1 MTGTAGKRTLARM
14 VCSGGNGGGTTADEG
29 CTLPDLDP
37 ADAAFLEQTRGWLAS
52 DSQQLTDMLPRVYDE
67 LRQLAANYLRRERAD
82 HTLQPTAL
90 VHEAYLRLV
99 DQRSV
104 DWNNRAQFL
113 AIAARMMR
121 RILVNHAV
129 ARQTAKRRG
138 RSMHV
143 SLDNALDVFDKQA
156 VSAVAVNRALQ
167 ELERLD
173 ARQAHIA
180 ELRFFGGL
188 TVAETADVL
197 AVSPATVKREW
208 NVAKLWL
215 EREMSDHR

>member
-1 MTGTAGKRTLARM
+1 MVARGDVSRGPGTE
-14 VCSGGNGGGTTADEG
+14 TTAFPLAGIDA
-29 CTLPDLDP
+29 
-37 ADAAFLEQTRGWLAS
+37 ADAAFLEETGRWLAS
-52 DSQQLTDMLPRVYDE
+52 ESKPLTEMLPRVYEE
-67 LRQLAANYLRRERAD
+67 LRQLAGNYLRRERVD

-90 VHEAYLRLV
+90 VHEAYLRLI

-104 DWNNRAQFL
+104 DWSNRAQFL

-129 ARQTAKRRG
+129 ARTTAKRGG
-138 RSMHV
+138 RSVHV
-143 SLDNALDVFDKQA
+143 SLDSALDVFDKQA
-156 VSAVAVNRALQ
+156 VSAVEVNRALH
-167 ELERLD
+167 ELEALD
-173 ARQAHIA
+173 PRQAHIA

-197 AVSPATVKREW
+197 SISPATVKREW

-215 EREMSDHR
+215 EREMSDRP

>member
-1 MTGTAGKRTLARM
+1 MVSAGGI
-14 VCSGGNGGGTTADEG
+14 SGGTTADE
-29 CTLPDLDP
+29 TRFPLPDLDP
-37 ADAAFLEQTRGWLAS
+37 ADAAFLEQTRRWLATEN
-52 DSQQLTDMLPRVYDE
+52 QPLGDMLPRVYDE
-67 LRQLAANYLRRERAD
+67 LRQLAGNYLRRERAD

-99 DQRSV
+99 DQRNV

-129 ARQTAKRRG
+129 ARHTAKRGG
-138 RSMHV
+138 RSTHV
-143 SLDNALDVFDKQA
+143 TLDNALDVFDKQA
-156 VSAVAVNRALQ
+156 VSAVEVNRALQ
-167 ELERLD
+167 ELEAVD
-173 ARQAHIA
+173 PRQAQIA

-197 AVSPATVKREW
+197 AISSATVKREW

-215 EREMSDHR
+215 ERAMSDRS

>member
-1 MTGTAGKRTLARM
+1 MVSTGRNSGSAPASDTAF
-14 VCSGGNGGGTTADEG
+14 S
-29 CTLPDLDP
+29 LPELDA
-37 ADAAFLEQTRGWLAS
+37 ADAAFLEETRRWLAT
-52 DSQQLTDMLPRVYDE
+52 DQQPLTEMLPRVYEE
-67 LRQLAANYLRRERAD
+67 LRQLAGNYLRRERAD

-129 ARQTAKRRG
+129 ARHTAKRG
-138 RSMHV
+138 GHSAHV
-143 SLDNALDVFDKQA
+143 SLDAALDVLDKQA
-156 VSAVAVNRALQ
+156 VSAVEVNRALQ
-167 ELERLD
+167 ELEALD
-173 ARQAHIA
+173 PRQAQIA

-197 AVSPATVKREW
+197 SISPATVKREW

-215 EREMSDHR
+215 EREMRDRS

>member
-1 MTGTAGKRTLARM
+1 MVSRGGPAAGGATRDETTVSLAN
-14 VCSGGNGGGTTADEG
+14 CDAE
-29 CTLPDLDP
+29 
-37 ADAAFLEQTRGWLAS
+37 DAAFLEQTRQWLAS
-52 DSQQLTDMLPRVYDE
+52 ENQPLTNMLPRVYDE

-138 RSMHV
+138 CSMHV
-143 SLDNALDVFDKQA
+143 SLDDALDVFDRQA
-156 VSAVAVNRALQ
+156 VSAIEVNRALQ

-173 ARQAHIA
+173 PRQAHIA

-215 EREMSDHR
+215 VREMSDRR

>member
-1 MTGTAGKRTLARM
+1 MVARREGSNGSGTDTTGLPL
-14 VCSGGNGGGTTADEG
+14 GGIDA
-29 CTLPDLDP
+29 
-37 ADAAFLEQTRGWLAS
+37 ADAAFLEETRRWLSS
-52 DSQQLTDMLPRVYDE
+52 DDRPLAEMLPRVYEE
-67 LRQLAANYLRRERAD
+67 LRQLAGNYLRRERAD

-104 DWNNRAQFL
+104 DWTNRAQFL

-129 ARQTAKRRG
+129 ARTTAKRGG
-138 RSMHV
+138 RSVHV
-143 SLDNALDVFDKQA
+143 SLDNALEVFDRRA
-156 VSAVAVNRALQ
+156 VSAVDVNRALH
-167 ELERLD
+167 ELESLD

-197 AVSPATVKREW
+197 SISPATVKREW

-215 EREMSDHR
+215 EREMSDRP

>member
-1 MTGTAGKRTLARM
+1 MVSGAASGHGATAEETRVSLA
-14 VCSGGNGGGTTADEG
+14 A
-29 CTLPDLDP
+29 LDP
-37 ADAAFLEQTRGWLAS
+37 ADAAFLEETQRWLAA
-52 DSQQLTDMLPRVYDE
+52 DNQPLTDMLPRVYEE
-67 LRQLAANYLRRERAD
+67 LRQLAGNYLRRERAD

-99 DQRSV
+99 DQHSV
-104 DWNNRAQFL
+104 NWNNRSQFL

-138 RSMHV
+138 CTMHV
-143 SLDNALDVFDKQA
+143 SLDSALDVFDKQA
-156 VSAVAVNRALQ
+156 VSAVDVNRALQ
-167 ELERLD
+167 ELEVVD
-173 ARQAHIA
+173 ARQAQIA

-197 AVSPATVKREW
+197 AISPATVKREW

-215 EREMSDHR
+215 EREMSDRP